1 MIQKK
6 TEKSDRK
13 QYGDYLS
20 VSSIGIHLVL
30 SSIVGCIAGIYIDK
44 WLNTTPAFTIILFLI
59 GLFSGF
65 WQIFKEVK
73 RIGQDKK

>member
-1 MIQKK
+1 MIHKRSEKK
-6 TEKSDRK
+6 DRR

-30 SSIVGCIAGIYIDK
+30 SSIVGCVAGIYIDK
-44 WLNTTPAFTIILFLI
+44 WLNTTPAFTIILFLA
-59 GLFSGF
+59 GLVSGF
-65 WQIFKEVK
+65 RQIFKEVK

>member
-1 MIQKK
+1 MLLNKQDKQ
-6 TEKSDRK
+6 DRR

-30 SSIVGCIAGIYIDK
+30 SSIVGCVAGIYIDK
-44 WLNTTPAFTIILFLI
+44 WLNTTPAFTIILFLT
-59 GLFSGF
+59 GLATGF
-65 WQIFKEVK
+65 RQIFKEVK

>member
-1 MIQKK
+1 MLLNKQEKK
-6 TEKSDRK
+6 DRR

-30 SSIVGCIAGIYIDK
+30 SSIVGCVAGIYIDK
-44 WLNTTPAFTIILFLI
+44 WLNTTPVFTIVLFLT
-59 GLFSGF
+59 GLVSGF
-65 WQIFKEVK
+65 RQIFKEVK